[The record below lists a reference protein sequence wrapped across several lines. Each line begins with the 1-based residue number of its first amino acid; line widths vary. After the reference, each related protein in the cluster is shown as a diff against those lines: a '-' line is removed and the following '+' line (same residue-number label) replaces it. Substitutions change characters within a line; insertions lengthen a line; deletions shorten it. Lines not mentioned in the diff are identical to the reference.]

1 MDDFSDLTQ
10 RFWIGYVAQLLRN
23 VELTVKKC
31 RLFHGSVGEWNNG
44 SARIPRLATDRTT
57 HSRLWSHPRRQPDG
71 LRKCGPQG
79 QVLLPRWG
87 HSLDHIPTRIHRG
100 RSSWNTTPTPFHRSF
115 ESSCITS
122 PPDWLHTDW
131 RGEYEVES
139 ALRLLPCYKDRE
151 EWFHRCSVVWSGENL
166 RTFESINQYSF
177 IQRPKWHSRIFV
189 HNVLG

>member
-131 RGEYEVES
+131 RGEYMKSSPHWDCCRVIRTEKNDFIDVPLYGRGRTYELLNQS
-139 ALRLLPCYKDRE
+139 TNIRLFKDQNDTAA
-151 EWFHRCSVVWSGENL
+151 F
-166 RTFESINQYSF
+166 SF
-177 IQRPKWHSRIFV
+177 TMC
-189 HNVLG
+189 